1 MYYLFIIIVILIIL
15 NANSSKIKG
24 NKGEKYVNSIL
35 KEIPDSKVLRDI
47 VLKSEFGTSQID
59 NILISSKGI
68 FVIETKNYSGWIFG
82 NENSKYWSQSIYK
95 KKSKFFNPIRQNYG
109 HIKAIE
115 GYLPNRKDIL
125 HSLIVF
131 SNRCEFKKLEVK
143 TPVIKM
149 KDLKWY
155 LNNYRSNVFLTQAD
169 INYYN
174 MVLEKNNITDKN
186 IRKNHVKNIRKT
198 KI

>member
-15 NANSSKIKG
+15 NANINKIKG

-35 KEIPDSKVLRDI
+35 EEIPNSKVLRDI

-59 NILISSKGI
+59 NVLISPKGI

-82 NENSKYWSQSIYK
+82 NERSKYWTQSIYK
-95 KKSKFFNPIRQNYG
+95 KKSRFLNPIRQNYG

-115 GYLPNRKDIL
+115 EYFPNKKDML

-149 KDLKWY
+149 RDLKRY
-155 LNNYRSNVFLTQAD
+155 LTEFKSNVFLTEAD

-174 MVLEKNNITDKN
+174 MI
-186 IRKNHVKNIRKT
+186 
-198 KI
+198 